1 MEFGAILKACRVRSK
16 MTQDQL
22 AEKLHIARSC
32 VSKLESGKKLLDVPT
47 LVKWAEATSSRE
59 VVVACLYGMDGLSIL
74 QNVMG
79 MMFTFWLI

>member
-1 MEFGAILKACRVRSK
+1 MEYGAILKACRVRSK
-16 MTQDQL
+16 LTQAQL

-59 VVVACLYGMDGLSIL
+59 VVVACLYGLDGLSII
-74 QNVMG
+74 QNVLG
-79 MMFTFWLI
+79 LMFTFWFL

>member
-1 MEFGAILKACRVRSK
+1 MEYGAILKACRVRSK
-16 MTQDQL
+16 LTQSQL

-59 VVVACLYGMDGLSIL
+59 VVVACLYGLDGLSII
-74 QNVMG
+74 QNVLG
-79 MMFTFWLI
+79 MMFTFWLL